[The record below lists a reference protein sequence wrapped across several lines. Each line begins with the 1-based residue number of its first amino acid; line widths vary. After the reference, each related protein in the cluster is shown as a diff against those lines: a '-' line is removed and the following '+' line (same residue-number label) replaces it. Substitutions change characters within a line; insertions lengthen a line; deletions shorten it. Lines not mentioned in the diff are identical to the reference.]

1 MRVSVIG
8 GGSWGVSLANVL
20 NDNNNDVTIYFRDSK
35 QIEYIKEN
43 GKSNRYLKDFI
54 FPKEIKLTN
63 SISEAINDT
72 KIIVLAT
79 PLQNIVEVLNEIKPY
94 IKGDEIIVNASKGI
108 HFERLQT
115 ASLIVNDV
123 LGDIDYVVLSGPSHA
138 EEVSKRLNTTVVSA
152 SKNEDAAQKIQDVFM
167 TDYFRVYVHR
177 DVIGV
182 EVAGALKNVI
192 AIGAGVLTGLKQGD
206 NAKAALITRG
216 LFEISKLGKAMGCNI
231 LTFMGL
237 AGMGDLIVTAN
248 SIHSRNF
255 RAGLLIGEG
264 VPVNELA
271 KRIGE
276 TVEGIN
282 TAKAAYIL
290 SKKLN
295 VNMPITKVI
304 YEVIYE
310 GKEPKQAIHE
320 LMTRPK
326 KHEFLEM
333 MEI

>member
-1 MRVSVIG
+1 MRVCVIG

-20 NDNNNDVTIYFRDSK
+20 NDNKNDVSIYFRDK
-35 QIEYIKEN
+35 DQIAHIEKT
-43 GKSNRYLKDFI
+43 GRSNKYLKDFT
-54 FPKEIKLTN
+54 FPKEIKLTD
-63 SISEAINDT
+63 SIEDAI
-72 KIIVLAT
+72 KGSKVIVLAT
-79 PLQNIVEVLNEIKPY
+79 PLQMIVEVLNSIKPY
-94 IKGDEIIVNASKGI
+94 LKGNEIIVNASKGI

-115 ASLIVNDV
+115 ASLIIKDI

-152 SKNEDAAQKIQDVFM
+152 STNQKAAQKIQDLFM
-167 TDYFRVYVHR
+167 TDYFRVYVHK

-192 AIGAGVLTGLKQGD
+192 AIGAGVLAGLKQGD

-216 LFEISKLGKAMGCNI
+216 LFEISKLGKALDCDI

-264 VPVNELA
+264 VPIDQL
-271 KRIGE
+271 KDKIGE

-282 TAKAAYIL
+282 TARAAYIL
-290 SKKLN
+290 SEKLN
-295 VNMPITKVI
+295 VSMPITKVI
-304 YEVIYE
+304 YEVLYE
-310 GKEPKQAIHE
+310 NKEVKCAIHE

-326 KHEFLEM
+326 RHEFLEM
-333 MEI
+333 IEL

>member
-1 MRVSVIG
+1 MRVCVIG

-20 NDNNNDVTIYFRDSK
+20 NDNKNDVSIYFRDK
-35 QIEYIKEN
+35 DQIAHIEET
-43 GKSNRYLKDFI
+43 GRSNKYLKDFT
-54 FPKEIKLTN
+54 FPKEIKLTD
-63 SISEAINDT
+63 SIEDAI
-72 KIIVLAT
+72 KGSKVIVLAT
-79 PLQNIVEVLNEIKPY
+79 PLQMIVEVLNSIKPY
-94 IKGDEIIVNASKGI
+94 LKGNEIIVNASKGI

-115 ASLIVNDV
+115 ASLIIKDI

-152 SKNEDAAQKIQDVFM
+152 STNQKAAQKIQDLFM
-167 TDYFRVYVHR
+167 TDYFRVYVHK

-192 AIGAGVLTGLKQGD
+192 AIGAGVLAGLKQGD

-216 LFEISKLGKAMGCNI
+216 LFEISKLGKALDCDI

-264 VPVNELA
+264 VPIDQL
-271 KRIGE
+271 KDKIGE

-282 TAKAAYIL
+282 TARAAYIL
-290 SKKLN
+290 SEKLN
-295 VNMPITKVI
+295 VSMPIIKVI
-304 YEVIYE
+304 YEVLYE
-310 GKEPKQAIHE
+310 NKEVKCAIHE

-326 KHEFLEM
+326 RHEFLEM
-333 MEI
+333 IEL

>member
-1 MRVSVIG
+1 MRVCVIG

-20 NDNNNDVTIYFRDSK
+20 NDNKNDVSIYFRDK
-35 QIEYIKEN
+35 DQIAHIEKT
-43 GKSNRYLKDFI
+43 GRSNKYLKDFT
-54 FPKEIKLTN
+54 FPKEIKLTD
-63 SISEAINDT
+63 SIEDAI
-72 KIIVLAT
+72 KGSKVIVLAT
-79 PLQNIVEVLNEIKPY
+79 PLQMIVEVLNSIKPY
-94 IKGDEIIVNASKGI
+94 LKGNEIIVNASKGI

-115 ASLIVNDV
+115 ASLIIKDI

-138 EEVSKRLNTTVVSA
+138 EEVSKRLNTTVVSV
-152 SKNEDAAQKIQDVFM
+152 STNQKAAQKIQDLFM
-167 TDYFRVYVHR
+167 TDYFRVYVHK

-192 AIGAGVLTGLKQGD
+192 AIGAGVLAGLKQGD

-216 LFEISKLGKAMGCNI
+216 LFEISKLGKALDCDI

-264 VPVNELA
+264 VPIDQL
-271 KRIGE
+271 KDKIGE
-276 TVEGIN
+276 TVEGID
-282 TAKAAYIL
+282 TARAAYIL
-290 SKKLN
+290 SEKLN
-295 VNMPITKVI
+295 VSMPITKVI
-304 YEVIYE
+304 YEVLYE
-310 GKEPKQAIHE
+310 NKEVKCAIHE

-326 KHEFLEM
+326 RHEFLEM
-333 MEI
+333 IEL

>member
-1 MRVSVIG
+1 MRACVIG

-20 NDNNNDVTIYFRDSK
+20 NDNGNEVTIYFRDNA
-35 QIEYIKEN
+35 QIEYIREN
-43 GKSNRYLKDFI
+43 GRSNRYLKDFV
-54 FPKEIKLTN
+54 FPKELKLTN
-63 SISEAINDT
+63 SVKDAVENSD
-72 KIIVLAT
+72 IIVLAT
-79 PLQNIVEVLNEIKPY
+79 PLQKIVEVLETIRPHL
-94 IKGDEIIVNASKGI
+94 KGNEIIVNASKGI

-115 ASLIVNDV
+115 ASLIVEDI
-123 LGDIDYVVLSGPSHA
+123 LGDVDYVVLSGPSHA

-152 SKNEDAAQKIQDVFM
+152 SKNELAAQKIQDVFM

-264 VPVNELA
+264 VPVTNLSA
-271 KRIGE
+271 KIGE

-282 TAKAAYIL
+282 TAKASYIL
-290 SKKLN
+290 SQKLN
-295 VNMPITKVI
+295 VNMPISNVI
-304 YEVIYE
+304 YQVLYE
-310 GKEPKQAIHE
+310 GKDVKLAIHE